1 MKILSTL
8 HNHCTMCDGRST
20 PEEMLSAAA
29 AAGFSDLGMSCHGY
43 APFDPAYSI
52 SGEEEYLTAM
62 TALTAA
68 WSDRLRLHTGI
79 EEDLFAPSAM
89 PERYDYRIGDVHYAR
104 DRSTGELVPVDGSVE
119 DLHRVIRRLFR
130 GNAMDMVRDYYDN
143 MVAAAERR
151 PLVIGHF
158 DLITK
163 YNQKARFFDEDSDEY
178 RELASQALEAC
189 LAGGAVFEI
198 NAGAAVKGLRS
209 FFKDCGSLA
218 GRSRCPRTA
227 IMRLFSQPG
236 WIWPPAVRGTLV
248 LKKLCSSL
256 TDASSHFPCKRIS
269 GGRLATG
276 RPFSFFSVEKRRSV

>member
-209 FFKDCGSLA
+209 VPYPAPFLLQRLRELGGQITLSADCHYAPLLTAGLDLA
-218 GRSRCPRTA
+218 ARYARDAGFEEALQFIDGRFVP
-227 IMRLFSQPG
+227 
-236 WIWPPAVRGTLV
+236 
-248 LKKLCSSL
+248 
-256 TDASSHFPCKRIS
+256 FP
-269 GGRLATG
+269 L
-276 RPFSFFSVEKRRSV
+276 